1 MRACRRYDEEAA
13 RRWFSS
19 KQTSPLTGATLT
31 DLTLVS
37 NFAIKKQIDAYLE
50 VRALLHHCHP
60 AARRALLSG
69 FCAESRPPHVTQ
81 AQKGSPARKL
91 SHSAANSRGGHGFH
105 QDLLGALGASP
116 RR

>member
-1 MRACRRYDEEAA
+1 MPTLRCAHYCTTAAPLLDE
-13 RRWFSS
+13 R
-19 KQTSPLTGATLT
+19 
-31 DLTLVS
+31 
-37 NFAIKKQIDAYLE
+37 
-50 VRALLHHCHP
+50 
-60 AARRALLSG
+60 